1 MNTFGNI
8 HKQYLRYR
16 SPLESTTAMRKR
28 GTQEGFIALK
38 TIATLASL
46 PLLILSP
53 QSAHPFD
60 STRFSSEFTQTG
72 GLPAHAKDR
81 SSPSPHV
88 EFLLDRSGRL
98 NPPADR
104 SEANTSGSRSG
115 DFAVPASDRPHP
127 APTKHSRPDMNTL
140 YSSADLR
147 HVRED
152 CGPSPLSPAQI
163 ETLVGR
169 TADAYGVDAD
179 FAKAIT
185 WTESRFDQVRNSPTG
200 ARGPMQLMP
209 DTARELGVTDACDPA
224 SNIDAGV
231 RRLKALLD
239 EFRNPLLAAAAYN
252 AGVQAIYD
260 NGGVPPYPETVRYV
274 ASVINRQLGLGLPHA
289 KAPDRPGPAGERPAI
304 SSDQVSDVL
313 GAKGSQFVNGVMHF

>member
-1 MNTFGNI
+1 M
-8 HKQYLRYR
+8 
-16 SPLESTTAMRKR
+16 
-28 GTQEGFIALK
+28 
-38 TIATLASL
+38 
-46 PLLILSP
+46 
-53 QSAHPFD
+53 
-60 STRFSSEFTQTG
+60 
-72 GLPAHAKDR
+72 
-81 SSPSPHV
+81 
-88 EFLLDRSGRL
+88 GR
-98 NPPADR
+98 A
-104 SEANTSGSRSG
+104 
-115 DFAVPASDRPHP
+115 
-127 APTKHSRPDMNTL
+127 
-140 YSSADLR
+140 
-147 HVRED
+147 
-152 CGPSPLSPAQI
+152 
-163 ETLVGR
+163 
-169 TADAYGVDAD
+169 ADAYGVDAD
-179 FAKAIT
+179 FAKAIA

-289 KAPDRPGPAGERPAI
+289 KAPDRRGPAGARPAI

-313 GAKGSQFVNGVMHF
+313 GAKGSRFVNGVMHF

>member
-1 MNTFGNI
+1 M
-8 HKQYLRYR
+8 
-16 SPLESTTAMRKR
+16 
-28 GTQEGFIALK
+28 K

-53 QSAHPFD
+53 QSTHAFD
-60 STRFSSEFTQTG
+60 STRFSSEVTQTG
-72 GLPAHAKDR
+72 RVPAYAKDR
-81 SSPSPHV
+81 PSPSPPV

-98 NPPADR
+98 NPPADG
-104 SEANTSGSRSG
+104 SEANTFGSQSG
-115 DFAVPASDRPHP
+115 DFALPSSDRPHP
-127 APTKHSRPDMNTL
+127 APTQHSRPDLNTL
-140 YSSADLR
+140 YSLSDLR
-147 HVRED
+147 YVRED

-163 ETLVGR
+163 EALVGR
-169 TADAYGVDAD
+169 TADAYGVDAV

-209 DTARELGVTDACDPA
+209 DTARELSVSDVCDPA

-252 AGVQAIYD
+252 AGAQAIYD

-274 ASVINRQLGLGLPHA
+274 ASVINRQLGLEMPHT
-289 KAPDRPGPAGERPAI
+289 KTPDRRGPAGKLPAT
-304 SSDQVSDVL
+304 STDQVSDVI

>member
-1 MNTFGNI
+1 M
-8 HKQYLRYR
+8 
-16 SPLESTTAMRKR
+16 
-28 GTQEGFIALK
+28 
-38 TIATLASL
+38 
-46 PLLILSP
+46 
-53 QSAHPFD
+53 
-60 STRFSSEFTQTG
+60 
-72 GLPAHAKDR
+72 
-81 SSPSPHV
+81 
-88 EFLLDRSGRL
+88 GR
-98 NPPADR
+98 A
-104 SEANTSGSRSG
+104 
-115 DFAVPASDRPHP
+115 
-127 APTKHSRPDMNTL
+127 
-140 YSSADLR
+140 
-147 HVRED
+147 
-152 CGPSPLSPAQI
+152 
-163 ETLVGR
+163 
-169 TADAYGVDAD
+169 ADAYGVDAD

-185 WTESRFDQVRNSPTG
+185 WTESRFDQTRNSPTG

-289 KAPDRPGPAGERPAI
+289 KAPDRRGPAGARPAI

-313 GAKGSQFVNGVMHF
+313 GAKGSRFVNGVMHF